1 MAHSSLERLQ
11 QVRDVRV
18 RWMSYELR
26 PERTYTPEETRAMA
40 AYKQKVAA
48 GWPRVVAMAETY
60 GLKFGARNENTRSR
74 LALEAAKFAED
85 AGQDAAYVPVLFRAH
100 FVEGRDLSDAAVL
113 VELAQSAGMDG
124 EALRAALDTRA
135 YKARVEQELALGF
148 MYRLSGVPAF
158 IIGGKYLVTG
168 AQPLELLTQVVDKCI
183 AEGATV

>member
-1 MAHSSLERLQ
+1 MERLKQ
-11 QVRDVRV
+11 ARDVRV

-26 PERTYTPEETRAMA
+26 PEREYTPEEQQAMA

-60 GLKFGARNENTRSR
+60 GLKFGARNANSKSR

-85 AGQDAAYVPVLFRAH
+85 AGRDAEYVPLLFSAH
-100 FVEGRDLSDAAVL
+100 FVEGRDLSDRAVL
-113 VELAQSAGMDG
+113 VELAQAAGMDG
-124 EALRAALDTRA
+124 AALDQALRARD
-135 YKARVEQELALGF
+135 YKTRVEQELALGF

-158 IIGGKYLVTG
+158 IIGSKYLVTG